1 MNAELDKQ
9 ADRVTVVYKVDRGS
23 RHRVSDVRFAGNKF
37 FTREQ
42 LAAHVIVEKGKY
54 FNRRRLS
61 RDLLK
66 KSVESLTALYRN
78 EGFTKAKVAPE
89 VAEHDVNIEV
99 TFHIDEGP
107 QDRVHDLKIVDR
119 NNQPVRLKIGRR
131 PLQLAVGKPYSP
143 HLLQGDR
150 NYILAQYLNRGYPN
164 VQFDSSVAA
173 AEGDPN
179 GFDVVYKVDEGT
191 LVKIGKWSC

>member
-1 MNAELDKQ
+1 MKASRK
-9 ADRVTVVYKVDRGS
+9 RSVT
-23 RHRVSDVRFAGNKF
+23 
-37 FTREQ
+37 
-42 LAAHVIVEKGKY
+42 
-54 FNRRRLS
+54 
-61 RDLLK
+61 
-66 KSVESLTALYRN
+66 
-78 EGFTKAKVAPE
+78 PE

-119 NNQPVRLKIGRR
+119 DNQPVRLKIGKR

-164 VQFDSSVAA
+164 VQFDFECCGGGGRPERFRRCLQS
-173 AEGDPN
+173 G
-179 GFDVVYKVDEGT
+179 
-191 LVKIGKWSC
+191 